1 MRYIVLYIRIKGSTM
16 ETVAVIEELQKTQ
29 SMIYMILSEIRKIK
43 NKNPDDELVTV
54 RQAHEITKISEQKI
68 RQMMEEGKLETNDK
82 YGRAKRIYRRSL

>member
-1 MRYIVLYIRIKGSTM
+1 M

>member
-1 MRYIVLYIRIKGSTM
+1 MRIKGSTM